1 MWQYAKWPVLLGL
14 VLVIL
19 HVLYFASPNA
29 KVGVKWVSAGA
40 LITLVIWLVASAAVR
55 ALRLACSAPTT
66 RPTARSAGVVV
77 FLLWL
82 WITNMAVLFGVEFN
96 AETER
101 TRELRAGQPE
111 AEKELKVPERDR
123 PSPKQR
129 PSTA

>member
-1 MWQYAKWPVLLGL
+1 
-14 VLVIL
+14 
-19 HVLYFASPNA
+19 
-29 KVGVKWVSAGA
+29 VGVKWISGGTV
-40 LITLVIWLVASAAVR
+40 ITLVVWLLASALF
-55 ALRLACSAPTT
+55 ALYVSQFGSYNKTYGSL
-66 RPTARSAGVVV
+66 AGVIV

-101 TRELRAGQPE
+101 TRELREGRPE